1 MSDDTSEPELEPKLE
16 PEAEPEPDVE
26 LTPKPESEP
35 KDHGAVYSAARFGC
49 GGILLVLMAAATG
62 MALVSG
68 LGTWV
73 ARHKV
78 STVPSVTGLR
88 VPSATARILAADL
101 TTAPMG
107 AFATADFEPDVAM
120 RQDPPSATHVPPGTR
135 VDLLVAVAPTPTVV
149 PDVSMD
155 TDVAAAS
162 VLEYALLR
170 PVVYQQLSDSVPF
183 GRVVAQMPRAGQR
196 ATTGQQVALFVSMG
210 RGTGGAVVPS
220 VLGKSLSEAAT
231 DVASVY
237 LVALLFDAGPGTSLS
252 GKVTDQLPAPG
263 TRVPIGSGVP
273 LITSSVVN

>member
-1 MSDDTSEPELEPKLE
+1 VSDGTSELELEPELESESGPE
-16 PEAEPEPDVE
+16 PESESGPEPD
-26 LTPKPESEP
+26 
-35 KDHGAVYSAARFGC
+35 DHGAVYSAARFGC
-49 GGILLVLMAAATG
+49 GGILLVLVAAAAG
-62 MALVSG
+62 MMLVVS

-73 ARHKV
+73 ERHKT

-88 VPSATARILAADL
+88 VPDATARILAADL

-107 AFATADFEPDVAM
+107 AFATTDFQPDVAM
-120 RQDPPSATHVPPGTR
+120 QQDPAFATEVPPGTP
-135 VDLLVAVAPTPTVV
+135 VDLLIAPTIV
-149 PDVSMD
+149 PDVSMA

-162 VLEYALLR
+162 RLEYSLLK
-170 PVVYQQLSDSVPF
+170 PVVYQQLSDTVPF

-252 GKVTDQLPAPG
+252 GTVTDQVPAPG

-273 LITSSVVN
+273 LITSSMAN